1 MSGVFYMRWK
11 PGEPREGRVFNPLA
25 DEHPAAALPCLVCNQ
40 PLGDGRQVQLF
51 AVGPYD
57 DETREKHAEGRW
69 YTAEAAL
76 FHTGCAEAVAA
87 AFVDWLTAEPRL
99 ELKPVTELTPE
110 QFEEFKARFE
120 ASAHRP
126 PTVIE
131 RPVQSVTR
139 EQVRGD

>member
-1 MSGVFYMRWK
+1 MNGGYFVRWK
-11 PGEPREGRVFNPLA
+11 ADEPRAGRVFPPLTA
-25 DEHPAAALPCLVCNQ
+25 DHPGAALPCLVCNQ

-57 DETREKHAEGRW
+57 DETRAKHAEGRW

-76 FHTGCAEAVAA
+76 FHIGCAEAVSA
-87 AFVDWLTAEPRL
+87 AFLDWLTVEPRL

-120 ASAHRP
+120 ASLHQQ
-126 PTVIE
+126 PTKE
-131 RPVQSVTR
+131 GS
-139 EQVRGD
+139 GS